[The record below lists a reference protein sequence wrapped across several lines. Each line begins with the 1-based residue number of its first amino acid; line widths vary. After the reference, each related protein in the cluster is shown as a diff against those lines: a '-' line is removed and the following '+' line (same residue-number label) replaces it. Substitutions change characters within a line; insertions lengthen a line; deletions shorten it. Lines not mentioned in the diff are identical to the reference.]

1 MRHSFFDHLSYVK
14 WGFGVRGGRWL
25 IAPSELVV
33 SFAIFMSFFF
43 TLRVAYIEKKR
54 RSFFL
59 AFVLLCFNYDSF
71 IHFFL
76 FVFFTIVSAEQDWAV
91 TLGFFYFV

>member
-1 MRHSFFDHLSYVK
+1 MAHC
-14 WGFGVRGGRWL
+14 
-25 IAPSELVV
+25 SERAGSLVCDLCL
-33 SFAIFMSFFF
+33 FFF

-91 TLGFFYFV
+91 TLGFSILCNILHSVGGIFYRNFYW